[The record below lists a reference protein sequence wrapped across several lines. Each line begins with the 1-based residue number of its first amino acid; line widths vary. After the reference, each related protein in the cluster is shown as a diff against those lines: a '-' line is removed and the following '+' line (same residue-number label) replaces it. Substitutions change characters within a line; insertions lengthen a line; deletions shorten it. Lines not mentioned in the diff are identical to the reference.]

1 MPPEGWG
8 KQYLK
13 VALFLL
19 AAAFA
24 QNMLQLA
31 KGKRIPPCGGF
42 VLKINLTYVI
52 KWRLI

>member
-13 VALFLL
+13 VALSLL

-24 QNMLQLA
+24 QNMLQPGE
-31 KGKRIPPCGGF
+31 GKKDTAVRGGDVRKHLCERIG
-42 VLKINLTYVI
+42 VV
-52 KWRLI
+52 

>member
-13 VALFLL
+13 VALSLL
-19 AAAFA
+19 AVAFA
-24 QNMLQLA
+24 QNMLQPGE
-31 KGKRIPPCGGF
+31 GKRIPPCGGF